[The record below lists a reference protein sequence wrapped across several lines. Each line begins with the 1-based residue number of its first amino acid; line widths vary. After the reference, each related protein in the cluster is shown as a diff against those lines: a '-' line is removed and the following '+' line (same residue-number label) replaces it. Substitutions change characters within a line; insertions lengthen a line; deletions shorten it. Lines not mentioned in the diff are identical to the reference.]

1 MTSLLLRIL
10 NLQNLI
16 SMKHL
21 VLSIAVFALSFQLFY
36 AQSKN
41 LEQKTSYT
49 IEENI
54 IYQKGDEYMN
64 ERCVLD
70 IYFPDSKEGTP
81 TLIYFHGGGLKGG
94 NKYIP
99 EYLKEK
105 GIIVVSVNYRFYPQ
119 VGVKKIIED
128 AAVAVKWVYDNIK
141 SYGGTP
147 DKIFLSGHSAG
158 GYIISMLGL
167 DDTYLKAV
175 DLNPD
180 QMAGLIPL
188 SGHAITH
195 MTVREDMG
203 IGATQ
208 PLIDEMAPLY
218 HIKENTPPYIMITGD
233 RELELLGR
241 YEENAY
247 MNRMMKLVGNKN
259 TELYELQG
267 YGHGM
272 VYPAA
277 PILLRRIKEISSEK

>member
-1 MTSLLLRIL
+1 LTSLLLRIL

-105 GIIVVSVNYRFYPQ
+105 GIIVVSVNYRFYQQ

-218 HIKENTPPYIMITGD
+218 HVKENTPPYIMITGD

-267 YGHGM
+267 YGHNM

>member
-158 GYIISMLGL
+158 GYIISMLCL

>member
-54 IYQKGDEYMN
+54 IYQKGDDYMN

-218 HIKENTPPYIMITGD
+218 HVKENTPPYIMITGY
-233 RELELLGR
+233 RELELFGR

-267 YGHGM
+267 YGHNM

>member
-1 MTSLLLRIL
+1 
-10 NLQNLI
+10 
-16 SMKHL
+16 MKHL
-21 VLSIAVFALSFQLFY
+21 VLSIAVFTLSFQLFY

-54 IYQKGDEYMN
+54 IYQKGDDYMN

-81 TLIYFHGGGLKGG
+81 TLIYFHGGGLKEG

-99 EYLKEK
+99 EFLKEK
-105 GIIVVSVNYRFYPQ
+105 GIIVVSVNYRFYPH
-119 VGVKKIIED
+119 VAVKKIIED
-128 AAVAVKWVYDNIK
+128 AAIAVKWVYDNIK

-218 HIKENTPPYIMITGD
+218 HVKENTPPYIMITGD

-267 YGHGM
+267 YGHNM

>member
-218 HIKENTPPYIMITGD
+218 HVKENTPPYIMITGD

>member
-1 MTSLLLRIL
+1 LTSLLLRIL

-218 HIKENTPPYIMITGD
+218 HVKENTPPYIMITGD
-233 RELELLGR
+233 IELEFLGR
-241 YEENAY
+241 YEENAH

-267 YGHGM
+267 YGHNM

>member
-21 VLSIAVFALSFQLFY
+21 VLSIAAFALSFQLFY

-54 IYQKGDEYMN
+54 IYQKGDDYMN

-81 TLIYFHGGGLKGG
+81 TLIYFHGGGLKEG

-99 EYLKEK
+99 EFLKEK
-105 GIIVVSVNYRFYPQ
+105 GIIVVSVNYRFYPH
-119 VGVKKIIED
+119 VAVKKIIED
-128 AAVAVKWVYDNIK
+128 AAIAVKWVYDNIK

-167 DDTYLKAV
+167 DETYLKAV

-218 HIKENTPPYIMITGD
+218 HVKENTPPYIMITGD

-267 YGHGM
+267 YGHDM

>member
-81 TLIYFHGGGLKGG
+81 TLIYFHGGGLKDG

-99 EYLKEK
+99 EFLKEK
-105 GIIVVSVNYRFYPQ
+105 GIIVVSVNYRFYPH
-119 VGVKKIIED
+119 VAVKKIIED
-128 AAVAVKWVYDNIK
+128 AAIAVKWVYDNIK

-218 HIKENTPPYIMITGD
+218 HVKENTPPYIMITGD

-267 YGHGM
+267 YGHNM

>member
-128 AAVAVKWVYDNIK
+128 AAVAVKLVYDNIK

-218 HIKENTPPYIMITGD
+218 HVKENTPPYIMITGD

-267 YGHGM
+267 YGHNM

>member
-54 IYQKGDEYMN
+54 IYQKGDDYMN

-167 DDTYLKAV
+167 DETYLKAV

-208 PLIDEMAPLY
+208 PLIDEIAPLY

-233 RELELLGR
+233 RELELLGG

>member
-99 EYLKEK
+99 EFLKEK
-105 GIIVVSVNYRFYPQ
+105 GIIVVSVNYRFYPH
-119 VGVKKIIED
+119 VAVKKIIED
-128 AAVAVKWVYDNIK
+128 AAIAVKWVYDNIK

-218 HIKENTPPYIMITGD
+218 HVKENTPPYIMITGD

-267 YGHGM
+267 YGHNM